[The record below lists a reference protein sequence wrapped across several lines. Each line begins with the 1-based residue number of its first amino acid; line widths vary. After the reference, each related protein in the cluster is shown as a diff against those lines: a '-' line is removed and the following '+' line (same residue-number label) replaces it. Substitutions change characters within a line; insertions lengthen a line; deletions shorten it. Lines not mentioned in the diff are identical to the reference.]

1 MDMIEAVL
9 AVKAPDWM
17 DHLEKKYDARIRVLG
32 CLPFPGG
39 GVKDLVEMRVSED
52 KLEDAVE
59 ELRSS
64 PQFKDVDVTQTSK
77 DRALAS
83 IQTDSCAVC
92 SVLAAS
98 ECFLISAS
106 TRDGG
111 IYWTL
116 LASGKEPVRKLMSAM
131 RGRGYD
137 VWIIKMAEVKGR
149 EALTS
154 RQEEIIR
161 VAYEKGYF
169 DYPKKISLRELAR
182 QFGISISTLSEV
194 LRTGQKKI
202 IKAHLTEIR
211 ETR

>member
-1 MDMIEAVL
+1 MGMIEAVL

-17 DHLEKKYDARIRVLG
+17 DDLERKYDAKISVLG

-39 GVKDLVEMRVSED
+39 GVKDLVEIRVSED
-52 KLEDAVE
+52 KLDDAVE
-59 ELRSS
+59 DLRRS
-64 PQFKDVDVTQTSK
+64 PQFKDVDVSQTSK
-77 DRALAS
+77 DRVLAS
-83 IQTDSCAVC
+83 IHTDSCAVC

-116 LASGKEPVRKLMSAM
+116 LASGKKPIRKLMRAM
-131 RGRGYD
+131 KGKGYD
-137 VWIIKMAEVKGR
+137 VRIIKMAEVKGR
-149 EALTS
+149 EALTT

-169 DYPKKISLRELAR
+169 DYPKKISLRQLAR
-182 QFGISISTLSEV
+182 LFGVSISTISEV

-202 IKAHLTEIR
+202 IRAHLSEIR